1 MTTITFKP
9 VPVKQLFCLLLL
21 GPACFLAEAQTTTTV
36 KELKEKLGALPLA
49 VEETKYKSLANLVL
63 NDPRI
68 YNGIWN
74 KVYNSIRDKKDQPLL
89 KNLKIDFKTFTASD
103 SSKASLGFS
112 YAWDYE
118 INKKKQEDYE
128 RSEFIAKLNLAGN
141 VAFRKALNPQDF
153 QSAKLEIG
161 ANGFFGGTVK
171 KQPAAIIAELNKINQ
186 QLAEIE
192 DENVLASSPLWGK
205 LTQSMGISN
214 QYHYNFS
221 AVGGWEGSQDFSR
234 SQVTGGAQLR
244 FSAKS
249 YSDKN
254 PLSMLNLFD
263 YPFTLIR
270 YMTGTDKTLGA
281 YGATLPVITLGIDLV
296 KPTRDTLR
304 KKITGETKQY
314 ARFRFEA
321 GFRTLL
327 AEVGN
332 TTFHFNAAYR
342 FFTELNAP
350 VPVKLAGLHRSSF
363 FTCSVTGADT
373 YFISYSYGRLP
384 FDRSDN
390 AIYEMGFRFKF

>member
-1 MTTITFKP
+1 M
-9 VPVKQLFCLLLL
+9 KQLFYLLLL
-21 GPACFLAEAQTTTTV
+21 CPACFSVQAQTTITV
-36 KELKEKLGALPLA
+36 KELNEKLSALPLA
-49 VEETKYKSLANLVL
+49 VEETKFKNLANLIL

-112 YAWDYE
+112 YAWNYE

-141 VAFRKALNPQDF
+141 VAFKKALNPQDF

-161 ANGFFGGTVK
+161 ANGFLGGTVK
-171 KQPAAIIAELNKINQ
+171 KQPAAVTDELNKINQ
-186 QLAEIE
+186 QLTAIE
-192 DENVLASSPLWGK
+192 DESELASSPLWGQ
-205 LTQSMGISN
+205 LTQAMGISN

-234 SQVTGGAQLR
+234 SQLTGGAQLR

-254 PLSMLNLFD
+254 PLSMLNLLD

-270 YMTGTDKTLGA
+270 YLTGTDKNLGA

-304 KKITGETKQY
+304 KKLTGETEQY

-327 AEVGN
+327 AEAGN

-350 VPVKLAGLHRSSF
+350 APVKSAGLHRSSF